1 MVLPLNDKLAFYFVV
16 SAHLNKFCTTHKR
29 RNIHL
34 PANSIEA
41 AAVLAAAILP
51 FEKISVHTV
60 TILHA

>member
-1 MVLPLNDKLAFYFVV
+1 MVLLLNDKLAFYFVV

-41 AAVLAAAILP
+41 AVIVGFP
-51 FEKISVHTV
+51 MKEKPK
-60 TILHA
+60 